1 MAATDLIRTTTPSD
15 NSLHPLAA
23 PVIGLAFRATPP
35 PGAGAGA
42 RLACATRTPDTGA
55 SELRRQADS

>member
-35 PGAGAGA
+35 PGAGA
-42 RLACATRTPDTGA
+42 RLACATRTPDTDAG
-55 SELRRQADS
+55 ELRRQADS